1 MKKTLIMLAVCGTLA
16 TGTLTACASGGH
28 NFDPEKR
35 IEHMKKALNLTDAQA
50 AQIKT
55 IYANNEA
62 AFKADHEAVKAAA
75 KDSDAQ
81 KAAKAKMKADMAA
94 VQVQVTPILTAD
106 QQTKWKEMMAKR
118 EAEHKDK
125 D

>member
-16 TGTLTACASGGH
+16 TGTLAACASGH
-28 NFDPEKR
+28 HFDPEKR

-50 AQIKT
+50 TQIKT
-55 IYANNEA
+55 IYTQNEA
-62 AFKADHEAVKAAA
+62 TFKADHEAVKAA
-75 KDSDAQ
+75 KEDSDAQ
-81 KAAKAKMKADMAA
+81 KAAKAKMKADMEA
-94 VQVQVTPILTAD
+94 VQAQVTPILTAD
-106 QQTKWKEMMAKR
+106 QQAKWKEMKAKH